1 MKELACSLEASLADT
16 RRRSAPCPR
25 EAGCSRIFKALVKSR
40 VGWTAAAICLLCGSA
55 LAQVTIITGG
65 STSTPRMSTTAQ
77 GVEMLV
83 GGVDQTVSAAEQDA
97 PQRATANAKRRG
109 PVINDDSLVSQQLVA
124 MPGQPAV
131 MRPAHPR
138 TAQSQARQDERVEI
152 LTQELARE
160 SKDLHAK
167 QRLLELPRGKDPMT
181 DSLRERIQDEVKRHE
196 QSLVG
201 LRREID
207 RVVRESRARLSSAV
221 N

>member
-1 MKELACSLEASLADT
+1 MKKPPCSLETSLSAA
-16 RRRSAPCPR
+16 RRPGVPSPR
-25 EAGCSRIFKALVKSR
+25 QAGFMQALKVLLQSLL
-40 VGWTAAAICLLCGSA
+40 GWTAAALWLLCGSA

-65 STSTPRMSTTAQ
+65 SASTPRMSTTAQ

-83 GGVDQTVSAAEQDA
+83 GGADQAVNAAEQDA
-97 PQRATANAKRRG
+97 PATANAKRRG
-109 PVINDDSLVSQQLVA
+109 PVINDDRLVSQQLVA

-138 TAQSQARQDERVEI
+138 TAPSRADERVEI

-167 QRLLELPRGKDPMT
+167 QRLLELPHGKDPMT
-181 DSLRERIQDEVKRHE
+181 DGLRERIQDEVKRHE